1 VYWQEQPIE
10 LTTQGHLI
18 EMRSEPQPTPRLLIA
33 LSVARGWQLIDVRS
47 IVAVVAED
55 KYACLVHTDGTR
67 RPVFHTLVD
76 MEGRLECGRRKGEL
90 LFFRIHRGH
99 IAAMHHALDLIPNE
113 ITMISGLRLPVSRHR
128 SAELYGVLASIR

>member
-1 VYWQEQPIE
+1 VSWQEQHIDLKPKIQ
-10 LTTQGHLI
+10 LL
-18 EMRSEPQPTPRLLIA
+18 EMIKEPQPTPRLLIA

-47 IVAVVAED
+47 IVAVIAED

-67 RPVFHTLVD
+67 RTVFHTLMD
-76 MEGRLECGRRKGEL
+76 LEERLECGRRNGEL

-113 ITMISGLRLPVSRHR
+113 ITMVSGLRLLVSRHR
-128 SAELYGVLASIR
+128 SAELNGVLASIR